1 MKINIQIEDASLEDL
16 QKLFSQAPGITFV
29 PARPKISD
37 TFTRMGADT
46 SAGPILKLPVANV
59 LVKKPSGVQT
69 DSSDGVHKT
78 VPDIKSP
85 KADAPKVEKTVPISV
100 LEKPKS
106 DTKVKPAPKKARG
119 NKSNKFGI
127 PISLYKTDHKAYSTA
142 WAYCNAHGITYDKIG
157 EFKAAKK
164 AERAKPKKPV
174 KPSTQ
179 RVHDAVKNAPP
190 ATVIH
195 DKINTAIIK
204 QNGPLHLGQQV
215 KHNGLKSSP
224 FFGKV
229 GEILKISDDGQLFV
243 KFGSSSTWLPQ
254 SSIFVVKEVTV

>member
-1 MKINIQIEDASLEDL
+1 MKINIQIEDASPEEL
-16 QKLFSQAPGITFV
+16 QQLFARASEITFV

-37 TFTRMGADT
+37 AFKRMGADI
-46 SAGPILKLPVANV
+46 SAGPILKMPVANV

-142 WAYCNAHGITYDKIG
+142 WAYCNAHGITYDKIA
-157 EFKAAKK
+157 EFKEAKK
-164 AERAKPKKPV
+164 AARIKKEPAI
-174 KPSTQ
+174 KIEGAAT
-179 RVHDAVKNAPP
+179 NAP
-190 ATVIH
+190 VIDTTIKKDTH
-195 DKINTAIIK
+195 VKLLRDVGVVEKGAIGNVIKLTGVLYEVNFGAKGYHKIPPGA
-204 QNGPLHLGQQV
+204 L
-215 KHNGLKSSP
+215 
-224 FFGKV
+224 
-229 GEILKISDDGQLFV
+229 E
-243 KFGSSSTWLPQ
+243 
-254 SSIFVVKEVTV
+254 VV